1 LYSIGIDTGSVA
13 TKAVLYSGNIIDTL
27 IIPTGWSPK
36 SSSKNAFEM
45 LIDRNNLYKDD
56 ISKIIGTGYGRISM
70 DFADKTITEISCHA
84 KGAYSLNSNIRTILD
99 IGGQDSKVINLDSK
113 GNVVNF
119 IMNDKCAAGTG
130 KFLEVTLNNLGI
142 DVNDIDDFC
151 RDEKP
156 VNISSMCT
164 VFAESEIISLL
175 AQGKPKEQIA
185 TGILYSIADKACS
198 LLNRVNINEQIAFT
212 GGVAKSKNLKNILET
227 KLKQSIFSTEDT
239 QIIGALG
246 AAVIGWNLYKKDS

>member
-1 LYSIGIDTGSVA
+1 MYTIGIDTGSVA
-13 TKAVLYSGNIIDTL
+13 TKAVLYDGDIVDSIIIT
-27 IIPTGWSPK
+27 TGWSPK
-36 SSSKNAFEM
+36 KASEEVFKT
-45 LIDRNNLYKDD
+45 LINRNDLEKKD

-70 DFADKTITEISCHA
+70 DFVDKKITEISCHA
-84 KGAYSLNSNIRTILD
+84 KGAFSLNPNIRTILD
-99 IGGQDSKVINLDSK
+99 IGGQDSKVINLDQN

-142 DVNDIDDFC
+142 DVSDIDEFSKE
-151 RDEKP
+151 RKP

-175 AQGKPKEQIA
+175 AEGKDKEEIA
-185 TGILYSIADKACS
+185 SGILYSIADKACS
-198 LLNRVNINEQIAFT
+198 LLNRVNINEKIAFT
-212 GGVAKSKNLKNILET
+212 GGVAKSKVLKNILEE
-227 KLKQSIFSTEDT
+227 KLNQKIFLSDNT

-246 AAVIGWNLYKKDS
+246 AAVIGYSLGLKDS